1 MPNNRLKARMN
12 RPSTGFDSLTLALE
26 DWFDTPLCDL
36 PESLRLRVKK
46 EFFPMP
52 WDGTSADQRRSV
64 ALQLDYQH
72 DPATESDQQYW
83 WDFFERER
91 ALKTQLAQWEVADTP
106 TAGELAFR
114 ETRLKELRQELAR
127 MAQQQ
132 RQARG
137 DYYPERKRTDG
148 AMPNTPAKYLAYP
161 KAMKLLANR
170 LNAAPEELAAWVW
183 MGPQE
188 DGLAAYLNANELDPP
203 PRFYYFTGTADDFDY
218 LSPLMACWFKED
230 DIAAFDPADRY
241 LTGKALIARWS
252 AQPGIQPEA
261 FIRAKIAES
270 RLLDIHPIYGGTQ
283 GSFPQQD
290 ALPALVEGLFLL
302 AQVEAVEAE
311 DFGVEV
317 PVGVALA
324 AVKPTGHLN
333 HDLTM
338 QARANEI
345 AAEKRKATGRPI
357 TRDKVAQLLAAEL
370 GMAVETVLRRIR
382 KQW

>member
-1 MPNNRLKARMN
+1 M
-12 RPSTGFDSLTLALE
+12 SDFDSLTLALE
-26 DWFDTPLCDL
+26 NWFDTLLRDL
-36 PESLRLRVKK
+36 PESLRQRVEK

-52 WDGTSADQRRSV
+52 WEGVTADQRRSV